1 MNGYGRGYYGG
12 ERLDRQPGSGRGWLK
27 IAVAVVGG
35 GVLWY
40 WWPRKRTVI
49 VPMETLSSL
58 PTSALS
64 TSSAT
69 ELEQI
74 AHSRGFSS
82 VKDYEDSVLAIT
94 RDLKLTG
101 AKIEL
106 PPHLQYL
113 MPRVE
118 GVVT

>member
-12 ERLDRQPGSGRGWLK
+12 EQLDRQRSGTGWLK
-27 IAVAVVGG
+27 LAAVVVGG
-35 GVLWY
+35 AAIWY
-40 WWPRKRTVI
+40 WWPRKRVVL
-49 VPMETLSSL
+49 VPMDTLS
-58 PTSALS
+58 AS
-64 TSSAT
+64 TATPPSAT

-74 AHSRGFSS
+74 ARSRGFSS
-82 VKDYEDSVLAIT
+82 VKDYEDSVLATT

-118 GVVT
+118 AL

>member
-1 MNGYGRGYYGG
+1 MNGHGRGYYGG
-12 ERLDRQPGSGRGWLK
+12 DQLDQQGAGTGWLK
-27 IAVAVVGG
+27 IAAVVAGG
-35 GVLWY
+35 IALWY
-40 WWPRKRTVI
+40 WWPRKRVVI
-49 VPMETLSSL
+49 VPVETTQ
-58 PTSALS
+58 PAL
-64 TSSAT
+64 AAPPPAPQ

-74 AHSRGFSS
+74 ARSRGFSS

-101 AKIEL
+101 ARIEL

-118 GVVT
+118 AP

>member
-12 ERLDRQPGSGRGWLK
+12 ERLDRQPGSGSGWLK
-27 IAVAVVGG
+27 LAAVVGVG
-35 GVLWY
+35 AAVWY
-40 WWPRKRTVI
+40 WWPRKRV
-49 VPMETLSSL
+49 VLLPAETLSAS
-58 PTSALS
+58 PPPLS
-64 TSSAT
+64 

-74 AHSRGFSS
+74 AHSRGFTS
-82 VKDYEDSVLAIT
+82 VKDYEDSVLATT

-106 PPHLQYL
+106 PLHLQYL

-118 GVVT
+118 AL